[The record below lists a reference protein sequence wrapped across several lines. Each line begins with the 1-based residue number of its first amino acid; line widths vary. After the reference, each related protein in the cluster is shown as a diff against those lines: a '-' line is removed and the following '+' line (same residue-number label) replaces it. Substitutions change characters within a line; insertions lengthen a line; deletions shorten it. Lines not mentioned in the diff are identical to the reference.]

1 MVYFLAAS
9 FNIMQA
15 VKSLL
20 QIQNSFGRLSDTD
33 KEVNSELSPPS
44 PLKEYCGSLI
54 NIHELNQAISISKY
68 LPNFKVCQSQRY
80 EISELCEIFFNRWA
94 KYIYLLLL
102 SLSSLFFA
110 WSYAVVAATAWATHI
125 PINFG
130 PFQQCSYDAFHNHI
144 IPELEGCRHTYYFC
158 LMLFGLIVIPL
169 SLVDLKEQATIQT
182 ILGLLRVVL
191 IVLVLVFCVVKLT
204 LGDDSYELQE
214 TPISRNNSNHSNSS
228 ESCSFVK
235 NCTAEQTLG
244 LQDIV
249 VRFDWKGWLEA
260 IPVLTISL
268 MIHHSIPSF
277 VHPIKQKQYLWWYI
291 LCAWGF
297 LGFCFLCIGVVVPL
311 WFRGEVQET
320 LTLNWVSDI
329 ILE

>member
-1 MVYFLAAS
+1 
-9 FNIMQA
+9 
-15 VKSLL
+15 
-20 QIQNSFGRLSDTD
+20 
-33 KEVNSELSPPS
+33 
-44 PLKEYCGSLI
+44 
-54 NIHELNQAISISKY
+54 
-68 LPNFKVCQSQRY
+68 
-80 EISELCEIFFNRWA
+80 
-94 KYIYLLLL
+94 
-102 SLSSLFFA
+102 
-110 WSYAVVAATAWATHI
+110 
-125 PINFG
+125 
-130 PFQQCSYDAFHNHI
+130 
-144 IPELEGCRHTYYFC
+144 
-158 LMLFGLIVIPL
+158 MLFGLIVIPL

-182 ILGLLRVVL
+182 ILGLLRVLL

-214 TPISRNNSNHSNSS
+214 TPISKNNSNHSNSS

-235 NCTAEQTLG
+235 NCTAGQTLG

-297 LGFCFLCIGVVVPL
+297 LGFCFLCIGVIVPL

-320 LTLNWVSDI
+320 LTLNWVSHI
-329 ILE
+329 IPSLWAPHLPSHFFISNSCLQKFTVHRSVTSVQKKGHDKFAQWKYTVEWSIRTVTGG

>member
-1 MVYFLAAS
+1 
-9 FNIMQA
+9 MQA

-20 QIQNSFGRLSDTD
+20 KIQKTFGKLSDTD
-33 KEVNSELSPPS
+33 KEINSELSPPS
-44 PLKEYCGSLI
+44 PLREYCGNI
-54 NIHELNQAISISKY
+54 NINEQHQAISIATY
-68 LPNFKVCQSQRY
+68 LPNFEVCPSHRY

-102 SLSSLFFA
+102 SVSSLFFA
-110 WSYAVVAATAWATHI
+110 WSYSVVVATAWATRI
-125 PINFG
+125 PFNFG

-169 SLVDLKEQATIQT
+169 SLVDLKEQAAIQT
-182 ILGLLRVVL
+182 ILGLLRVLL
-191 IVLVLVFCVVKLT
+191 IVLVLVYCVVKLT
-204 LGDDSYELQE
+204 QGDNSRELQE
-214 TPISRNNSNHSNSS
+214 TLISKNNSNHSNSS

-235 NCTAEQTLG
+235 NCTAGRTLE

-249 VRFDWKGWLEA
+249 VRFDLKGWLEA
-260 IPVLTISL
+260 IPVLTTSL
-268 MIHHSIPSF
+268 MIQHSIPSF

-297 LGFCFLCIGVVVPL
+297 LGFCFLCIGVIVPL
-311 WFRGEVQET
+311 CFRGEVQET
-320 LTLNWVSDI
+320 LTLNWVSHNI
-329 ILE
+329 INLRMDR

>member
-1 MVYFLAAS
+1 
-9 FNIMQA
+9 MQA
-15 VKSLL
+15 VNSLL

-54 NIHELNQAISISKY
+54 NIHELNQAISITKY

-130 PFQQCSYDAFHNHI
+130 PFQQCSYDAFHIHI

-182 ILGLLRVVL
+182 ILGLLRVLL

-214 TPISRNNSNHSNSS
+214 TPISKNNSNHSNSS

-235 NCTAEQTLG
+235 NCTAGQMLG
-244 LQDIV
+244 LQVIV

-260 IPVLTISL
+260 IPVLTTSL

-297 LGFCFLCIGVVVPL
+297 LGFCFLCIGIIVPL
-311 WFRGEVQET
+311 WFRGEVQE
-320 LTLNWVSDI
+320 VS
-329 ILE
+329 